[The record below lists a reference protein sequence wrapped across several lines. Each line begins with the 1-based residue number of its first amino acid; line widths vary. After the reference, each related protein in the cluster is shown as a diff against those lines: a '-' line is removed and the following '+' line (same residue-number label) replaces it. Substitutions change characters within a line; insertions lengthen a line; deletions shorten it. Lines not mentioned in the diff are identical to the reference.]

1 MTAEGPVWPE
11 GQAEGPFYQLEELK
25 SDLKD
30 RQQGA
35 LVAAKWWQDEN
46 NI

>member
-1 MTAEGPVWPE
+1 MWPE